1 MSNKKV
7 NTIIL
12 GVQKC
17 GTTTLSHYLSQHP
30 EINFC
35 KQKEPDFFSKGNDW
49 TKELKSY
56 HQLYTS
62 SENSAKKKIWMEAST
77 TYSWLLEYPEVPK
90 RLLEYNKN
98 LKFIYIMRDPIARIK
113 SHYLHHR
120 LKAYTNKPFEEE
132 VINNPTYLA
141 HSKYAM
147 QIRPFLELFPFEN
160 FHFMTLKQLKEN
172 TAKELLSV
180 ANFLDISKE
189 GFEIIDKSLKNKT
202 SELKKTRSMKKT
214 LTPLAR
220 LFPLKIR
227 NSLRGL
233 FYYNADLN
241 FEMEPEFEQYLWRF
255 LEDDVRAMENITN
268 MELENTW
275 KR

>member
-1 MSNKKV
+1 MIMKTV
-7 NTIIL
+7 NTIII

-35 KQKEPDFFSKGNDW
+35 KQKEPDFFSKSKDW
-49 TKELKSY
+49 KKELKSY
-56 HQLYTS
+56 HELYTS
-62 SENSAKKKIWMEAST
+62 SEKSAKKKIWMEAST

-90 RLLEYNKN
+90 RLHEYNKS
-98 LKFIYIMRDPIARIK
+98 LKFIFIIRDPIARIK

-120 LKAYTNKPFEEE
+120 LKSYTNKPFEEE

-160 FHFMTLKQLKEN
+160 FHFITLKQLKEN
-172 TAKELLSV
+172 THIELLKF
-180 ANFLDISKE
+180 ANFLNISKE
-189 GFEIIDKSLKNKT
+189 GFETIDKSIKNKT
-202 SELKKTRSMKKT
+202 LELKKVRSIKKI

-227 NSLRGL
+227 NGLRGL
-233 FYYNADLN
+233 FYYDVDLN
-241 FEMEPEFEQYLWRF
+241 FEMEPEFEKYLWRF